1 MQEPLPPPGFSMDE
15 AVSYHSGRF
24 PPKTL
29 DYQRLMPAVGEA
41 SLAAGRY
48 DSLLKTLPNQE
59 LLLAPLRSREA
70 VASSRIEGTVAT
82 LEEVFALE
90 DAEQD
95 TARPEVL
102 EVLSYVRAM
111 ARAERLI
118 SDGLPICS
126 RLIREAHGELL
137 FSGRGADKRPG
148 QFKQQQNYIVDRA
161 MRRVVFVPIPPQDLQ
176 EGLRRFENFM
186 NASEQN
192 PLIRAAL
199 GHAEF
204 EALHPF
210 GDGNGRIGRML
221 ITLSLW
227 KDEVIS
233 RPYFYVSSEIE
244 KARDE
249 YIDQLRAVSARNTWT
264 EWCLYFLDILA
275 RQANENI
282 ALADRMQDF
291 YNEMKELF
299 PNLLSSPWAV
309 RALDGMFANPVFT
322 NRSFSRRT
330 GVPPQSAG
338 RFTRTL
344 AEHNVLKIYH
354 QGSGRRPT
362 LFVFQRLLEIVRP

>member
-1 MQEPLPPPGFSMDE
+1 MDE

-29 DYQRLMPAVGEA
+29 DHQRLMPAVSHA
-41 SLAAGRY
+41 ALAIGRY
-48 DSLLKTLPNQE
+48 DSLLRTLPNQE

-90 DAEQD
+90 EADQGA
-95 TARPEVL
+95 ARPEAR

-111 ARAERLI
+111 ARAERLM

-137 FSGRGADKRPG
+137 FTGRGSDKRPG
-148 QFKQQQNYIVDRA
+148 QFKQEQNYIIDRA
-161 MRRVVFVPIPPQDLQ
+161 AGRVVFVPTPPEDLE
-176 EGLRRFENFM
+176 EGIRRFENFM
-186 NASEQN
+186 NTPGQD

-210 GDGNGRIGRML
+210 ADGNGRIGRML
-221 ITLSLW
+221 VTLSLW
-227 KDEVIS
+227 NDDVIS
-233 RPYFYVSSEIE
+233 RPCFYVSSVIE
-244 KARDE
+244 KARDG
-249 YIDQLRAVSARNTWT
+249 YVDGLRAVSASNAWT
-264 EWCLYFLDILA
+264 EWCLYFLDVLA
-275 RQANENI
+275 RQAAENI
-282 ALADRMQDF
+282 ALANRMLDF
-291 YNEMKELF
+291 YSETKESF
-299 PNLLSSPWAV
+299 PSLLSSPWAV
-309 RALDGMFANPVFT
+309 QALDDMFINPVFT

-330 GVPPQSAG
+330 GIPLQSAS

-344 AEHNVLKIYH
+344 VENGALEIYAR
-354 QGSGRRPT
+354 GSGRRPT
-362 LFVFQRLLEIVRP
+362 WFVFQRLLDTVRH